1 MFYEIYGGEGP
12 PGRPDIPPSADTPES
27 CVEQQQRRASP
38 PDSDVCPSHSGES
51 AATVIPGPQW
61 RPRRAGASR
70 GVRRLPVGAALAR
83 GKLRVGGAR
92 NKRNRESPEAT
103 ESEAKVSDETSE
115 ESADTSDSEEET
127 ESSEQASSGS
137 SDEEGD
143 ASGSKR
149 LWQPSKA
156 YSAAAKAAL
165 LKERDPWFA
174 ACAVDGDFSND
185 SENEEPLMD
194 VVDKVEEAL
203 EVAANCAVSAAT
215 ANDAPAVDA
224 RRKSVQSPF
233 YVKVRSE
240 LEKIQELQTKPVKLQ
255 QQGAHEEQV
264 SHCVLHDYQTEG
276 VAWILQRFA
285 AHLNCIVADDM
296 GLGKTLQALAV
307 YLHLCRFGGSA
318 FAGKPAIVVCPLSV
332 ISSWVQHCT
341 HFLGAVN
348 FQQLPEQQQQQQT
361 AAGCHLNAAS
371 APPGMSAFAES
382 TAEKPLRLLVFV
394 GDSPTRADIKQKVLA
409 MQRRV
414 QQQQHVAA
422 PTAAPFDILLTSYE
436 LAARE
441 MSFVSSFCFSLLIA
455 DEASRLKGPHGVKRR
470 LLAEGIKR
478 QRTLL
483 LTGTPIENSL
493 LELFSLLSFLHPSIF
508 SSAEAFTSLF
518 YAECENRLP
527 GSKASLASSPNR
539 NCQLLERVVSAFVLR
554 RTVMQAQHCW
564 QLPPLREVIL
574 MLPLTPVQ
582 RRLYLW
588 LLTRD
593 AQLLLSS
600 SHCGASDI
608 IKGIRNLNNLYMQL
622 RKASN
627 HPLLFARKQSD
638 TLPFM
643 QASSAAASGPR
654 NATAPKSPSEF
665 STDDEEE
672 DFCYEELLL
681 SASNK
686 LQALHRIVSLCISRG
701 EKLVIYSHSTKM
713 LDITEDLLLESGI
726 RPARLDGDTPDAGRR
741 AAIEAFLKPPP
752 TTQKSDDDEGT
763 EWTPMVLLMSVLAG
777 GYGLNL
783 VSSSSSCCCRCCV
796 FLEGGGGG
804 NPQVERQAIARL
816 HRQGQTRPV
825 VAIRL
830 ISKHTVEEVLYRRG
844 NAKLH
849 LSSVVLGAAEA
860 AATPRGTAGAKE
872 ASATAAADPLRSLQA
887 FDCGALLTSNAAD
900 NGNLEHDAP
909 QKQHSQLAKSLR
921 FGAAALIAADT
932 ETNTTATSSADTN
945 VLESFP
951 IEAILTDALSTA
963 AAGAAPSAGVLP
975 AATVSSSSP
984 GASPPLLSSPPASA
998 PAAHV
1003 VEVQS
1008 QDDRAKSPPAGDN
1021 IYVFEQK
1028 DFTPFVRADRR
1039 QEDDVTALESLAMAN
1054 ARAPPDTFSKGRR
1067 GLTQEAG
1074 FRGFRLLLSWIGNP
1088 RLPEETPEARRLR
1101 LQRVFRLERLW
1112 ESQGY
1117 MSHALRFSGETDP
1130 RYIWGLDA
1138 SGAAEATASGSPEGK
1153 TPTEPRRQIPAETF
1167 FVFPSLCDKEDS
1179 SDALPTKNSRPK
1191 GSSSY
1196 CHQRIGDATCPQS
1209 VLGAPPGP
1217 QVICLFVETGGRW
1230 LSRGFFAAIDRL
1242 SSEPRKVFTQAH
1254 KCRDVRGGDVHLVK
1268 IREGLFVAL
1277 AVCIN
1282 EENRNRKGGGGFFVR
1297 VRDMMRCLDLLSLH
1311 CKMNA
1316 ASLHLPRCNTPCRY
1330 SADANTN
1337 SLTTNALVF
1346 RLLQETFARR
1356 KVHALTYI
1364 LPRRGNPADNVGCR
1378 NGVGRT
1384 SSIPSADTGV
1394 PPKTALVRSA
1404 LGPCAAER
1412 GSNGSVGSPEGD
1424 GDCCASGATQVQATK
1439 QKAPKG
1445 WCALRKKQRAD
1456 AQTKQQPQPTQ
1467 HGLTQ
1472 KKSPQLQ
1479 VKQEQQQAWK
1489 VPQRGEQTQPV
1500 SREPA
1505 LSGSSSTAGGSAQ
1518 SSSERSKADKNE
1530 VGEHACGVE
1539 GAPCMPIPA
1548 SAVLHEEVLELT
1560 REAVE
1565 MDVLHAAFGRLVAS
1579 LAAVVETD
1587 EQLSQMARAWGV
1599 QQVLVQLP
1607 WARTFFPVCLRHTY
1621 EKGGKGV
1628 DTFLATGNECRG
1640 GRRLIVRI
1648 EFSDFGEA
1656 AAASGCAAISNSWLA
1671 GLREFRPSR
1680 SAATGGESFSK
1691 CTPTFPAN
1699 EPGSWEQI
1707 CHEAKRWMRA
1717 EACEAA
1723 AMASS
1728 LERTPISLLGGPTE
1742 RVIPSNLRLA
1752 LFAWE
1757 NANHAKQR
1765 PPTERS
1771 KVVPS
1776 DPLLFYGVH
1785 VSGEHRG
1792 EHSSISGRKAVGHL
1806 HTALMLSHYVLQCDQ
1821 ACAALSCNPL

>member
-276 VAWILQRFA
+276 AAWILQRFA

-332 ISSWVQHCT
+332 ISSW
-341 HFLGAVN
+341 
-348 FQQLPEQQQQQQT
+348 E
-361 AAGCHLNAAS
+361 
-371 APPGMSAFAES
+371 
-382 TAEKPLRLLVFV
+382 
-394 GDSPTRADIKQKVLA
+394 
-409 MQRRV
+409 
-414 QQQQHVAA
+414 VAA

-600 SHCGASDI
+600 SRDSDCGASDI

-763 EWTPMVLLMSVLAG
+763 EWTPM
-777 GYGLNL
+777 
-783 VSSSSSCCCRCCV
+783 
-796 FLEGGGGG
+796 
-804 NPQVERQAIARL
+804 
-816 HRQGQTRPV
+816 GQTRPV

-921 FGAAALIAADT
+921 SDGKYGADKA
-932 ETNTTATSSADTN
+932 N

-1054 ARAPPDTFSKGRR
+1054 ARAPPDTGTPGCRR
-1067 GLTQEAG
+1067 KLQKRDACVYSVV
-1074 FRGFRLLLSWIGNP
+1074 SW
-1088 RLPEETPEARRLR
+1088 LQH
-1101 LQRVFRLERLW
+1101 QRVFRLERLW

-1530 VGEHACGVE
+1530 
-1539 GAPCMPIPA
+1539 
-1548 SAVLHEEVLELT
+1548 EVLELT

-1607 WARTFFPVCLRHTY
+1607 
-1621 EKGGKGV
+1621 
-1628 DTFLATGNECRG
+1628 
-1640 GRRLIVRI
+1640 
-1648 EFSDFGEA
+1648 
-1656 AAASGCAAISNSWLA
+1656 
-1671 GLREFRPSR
+1671 
-1680 SAATGGESFSK
+1680 AATGGESFSK

-1776 DPLLFYGVH
+1776 DPLLFYGV
-1785 VSGEHRG
+1785 
-1792 EHSSISGRKAVGHL
+1792 
-1806 HTALMLSHYVLQCDQ
+1806 Q
-1821 ACAALSCNPL
+1821 